1 MDCWRLL
8 AGFREPFFWRLWSLP
23 TSRKQPHPTQ
33 LLQIPIKSRVGR
45 PRKKRNKHQTSEW
58 KSIPNIIK
66 AIAEA
71 REHGD
76 LSENAEYHAAREK
89 QSFIEGRISE
99 LENKISRAEVIDI
112 SSLDNSKI
120 AFGATVQITDL
131 SNDKIHTF
139 TIVGADESDIEKNLI
154 SVSAPLGRAM
164 INKTLN
170 DVIEVSTPGGLKEYQ
185 INSIKYS

>member
-1 MDCWRLL
+1 MSEKLPMTADGL
-8 AGFREPFFWRLWSLP
+8 AKLKSELESL
-23 TSRKQPHPTQ
+23 K
-33 LLQIPIKSRVGR
+33 
-45 PRKKRNKHQTSEW
+45 NSER
-58 KSIPNIIK
+58 PNIIK

-154 SVSAPLGRAM
+154 SISAPLGRAM

-170 DVIEVSTPGGLKEYQ
+170 DVIEVTTPGGLKEYQ
-185 INSIKYS
+185 IKSIKYS

>member
-1 MDCWRLL
+1 MSEKLPMTADGL
-8 AGFREPFFWRLWSLP
+8 AKLKSELESL
-23 TSRKQPHPTQ
+23 K
-33 LLQIPIKSRVGR
+33 
-45 PRKKRNKHQTSEW
+45 NSER
-58 KSIPNIIK
+58 PNIIK

-120 AFGATVQITDL
+120 AFG
-131 SNDKIHTF
+131 KIPYP
-139 TIVGADESDIEKNLI
+139 NLQPVI
-154 SVSAPLGRAM
+154 AYVLDQPSKIINLFLMLG
-164 INKTLN
+164 
-170 DVIEVSTPGGLKEYQ
+170 
-185 INSIKYS
+185 NSRRLICFRPSYNILL

>member
-1 MDCWRLL
+1 MSEKLPMTAEGL
-8 AGFREPFFWRLWSLP
+8 AKL
-23 TSRKQPHPTQ
+23 
-33 LLQIPIKSRVGR
+33 KSELENL
-45 PRKKRNKHQTSEW
+45 KNSER
-58 KSIPNIIK
+58 PNIIK

-120 AFGATVQITDL
+120 TFGATVKITDL
-131 SNDKIHTF
+131 SSDETHIY

-154 SVSAPLGRAM
+154 SISAPLGRAM
-164 INKTLN
+164 INKTIN
-170 DVIEVSTPGGLKEYQ
+170 DVIEVTTPGGLKEYQ

>member
-1 MDCWRLL
+1 MS
-8 AGFREPFFWRLWSLP
+8 EKLP
-23 TSRKQPHPTQ
+23 MTADGLSK
-33 LLQIPIKSRVGR
+33 LKDELDNLK
-45 PRKKRNKHQTSEW
+45 NSER
-58 KSIPNIIK
+58 PNIIK

-99 LENKISRAEVIDI
+99 LENKISRAEVIDV

-120 AFGATVQITDL
+120 TFGATVQITDL
-131 SNDKIHTF
+131 SSSETHTY

-154 SVSAPLGRAM
+154 SISAPLGRAM
-164 INKTLN
+164 INKTIN
-170 DVIEVSTPGGLKEYQ
+170 DVIEVTTPGGLKEYQ

>member
-1 MDCWRLL
+1 MSEKLPMTAEGL
-8 AGFREPFFWRLWSLP
+8 AKL
-23 TSRKQPHPTQ
+23 
-33 LLQIPIKSRVGR
+33 KSELENL
-45 PRKKRNKHQTSEW
+45 KNSER
-58 KSIPNIIK
+58 PNIIK

-120 AFGATVQITDL
+120 TFGATVKITDL
-131 SNDKIHTF
+131 NSDETHTY

-154 SVSAPLGRAM
+154 SISAPLGRAM
-164 INKTLN
+164 INKTIN
-170 DVIEVSTPGGLKEYQ
+170 DVIEVTTPGGLKEYQ

>member
-1 MDCWRLL
+1 MSEKLPMTADGL
-8 AGFREPFFWRLWSLP
+8 AKL
-23 TSRKQPHPTQ
+23 
-33 LLQIPIKSRVGR
+33 KSELENL
-45 PRKKRNKHQTSEW
+45 KNSER
-58 KSIPNIIK
+58 PNIIK

-120 AFGATVQITDL
+120 TFGATVKITDL
-131 SNDKIHTF
+131 KSEETHTYK
-139 TIVGADESDIEKNLI
+139 IVGADESDIEKNLI
-154 SVSAPLGRAM
+154 SISAPLGKAL
-164 INKTLN
+164 INKTIN
-170 DVIEVSTPGGLKEYQ
+170 DVIEVTTPGGLKEYQ